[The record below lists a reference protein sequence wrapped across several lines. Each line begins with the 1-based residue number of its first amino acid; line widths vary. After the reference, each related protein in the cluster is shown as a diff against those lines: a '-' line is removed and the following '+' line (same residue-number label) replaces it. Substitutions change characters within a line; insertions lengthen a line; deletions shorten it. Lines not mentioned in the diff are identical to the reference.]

1 MHHNCYSRIQERNI
15 SKSGVTGLSI
25 FFPFSFSSF
34 SPRSVPRKTWT
45 ATKGDWN
52 GAMNCEIHESQPGR
66 ARERG
71 KEKRP
76 DHVMVVQLLSI
87 FVQVQGLSSF
97 SLPFLPLEAAA
108 AAAAPHPFH
117 AVFSPQAVSPHSAA
131 CVPNVQRWTNLGP
144 NNNFFSDRHGQD
156 CGPKAKF
163 TAIPPPPL
171 QP

>member
-71 KEKRP
+71 KEKRT

-97 SLPFLPLEAAA
+97 SPP
-108 AAAAPHPFH
+108 
-117 AVFSPQAVSPHSAA
+117 FSPLGSGGCGGGASSFPCRLQSAGCEPA
-131 CVPNVQRWTNLGP
+131 FRRLRPKRTEVDELGTEQQ
-144 NNNFFSDRHGQD
+144 FLF
-156 CGPKAKF
+156 
-163 TAIPPPPL
+163 
-171 QP
+171 